1 MVKNL
6 PAKAESTSL
15 ALGWVRFHRLGSN
28 EACAPQLS
36 PSPRARKLQ
45 LGPAVRN
52 QRSQHSETPAH
63 HSQGGPCSQGG
74 PRSQGGHRS
83 QRKPAA
89 RASPRTARKTQHGQ
103 KRETQMLI
111 K

>member
-63 HSQGGPCSQGG
+63 HSQGGP
-74 PRSQGGHRS
+74 RSQGGHRS